1 MKHSKNIKIT
11 LGELKDIIREVSILE
26 KKKESERWDKAKTIG
41 LPSGIQPSLS
51 FSISEAS
58 GAVKPDEAKELIKK
72 FPKGMKKLGI
82 DPSKADTLQVLGI
95 GTRGTAFDLGNRV
108 LKITNDASEAAVA
121 NILKGKNLSNVV
133 NFYDV
138 WAFGDTGFFGVTQEK
153 LLPLSKADSK
163 KFNDAIL
170 ATGLP
175 VWMRSSEADWAKV
188 KEKVKSF
195 IIRQVKK
202 KFPENYNSQEAKDF
216 VKSIND
222 QWNLLVK
229 EYKIRDLFN
238 TLNSLGIGFHDYH
251 AGNMMKRSDGSL
263 VLIDLGMSK
272 IAGPTGSVETIEER
286 LRRFIYNL

>member
-1 MKHSKNIKIT
+1 MKQGRKIKIT
-11 LGELKDIIREVSILE
+11 LGELKRIIREVNLLE
-26 KKKESERWDKAKTIG
+26 KKKKDKRWDKAKTIG
-41 LPSGIQPSLS
+41 LPSGIQPTLS

-58 GAVKPDEAKELIKK
+58 GAIKPEAAKELIKK
-72 FPKGMKKLGI
+72 FPKGMQKLGI

-138 WAFGDTGFFGVTQEK
+138 WAFGDTGFFGITQEK
-153 LLPLSKADSK
+153 LSALTAADAK

-175 VWMRSSEADWAKV
+175 VWMRSSEADWKKV

-195 IIRQVKK
+195 IVRQVKK
-202 KFPENYNSQEAKDF
+202 KFPKNYNSQEAKDF
-216 VKSIND
+216 VKTIND

-251 AGNMMKRSDGSL
+251 AGNMMKRPDGSL

-272 IAGPTGSVETIEER
+272 VAGPAGTIETIEER
-286 LRRFIYNL
+286 LRRYIFSS